1 MPKETKFRK
10 KTEQYIETG
19 ACEGY
24 SIQLALDS
32 GFSKVYS
39 IELTDHYYNH
49 CYNRFLN
56 NQNVTML
63 KGDSIVELNKFLIDN
78 QNVPFTYWLDAHTND
93 YTPIMEELEIVLSR
107 NINGELIYIDDMR
120 LYRNF
125 NEKVNIKN
133 IENLI
138 FKYKPNAILSYEADI
153 WDANDVLV
161 IEY

>member
-63 KGDSIVELNKFLIDN
+63 KGDSIVELNKKEIAIDS
-78 QNVPFTYWLDAHTND
+78 YGAW
-93 YTPIMEELEIVLSR
+93 
-107 NINGELIYIDDMR
+107 IY
-120 LYRNF
+120 
-125 NEKVNIKN
+125 
-133 IENLI
+133 EN
-138 FKYKPNAILSYEADI
+138 YENYVDRTT
-153 WDANDVLV
+153 VH
-161 IEY
+161 